1 MNTTIARTSIYH
13 IEAQRAGTL
22 VTDLEN
28 GRTLYL
34 QPGEDET
41 LFLDSVFGINL
52 PEEVDADAIDTAV
65 DEYADL
71 FQEA

>member
-1 MNTTIARTSIYH
+1 MLFRSYH
-13 IEAQRAGTL
+13 IEAQRVGIL

-28 GRTLYL
+28 GKTLYL

>member
-1 MNTTIARTSIYH
+1 MSTIARTSIYH
-13 IEAQRAGTL
+13 IKAQCLGTL
-22 VTDLEN
+22 VTRLKDN
-28 GRTLYL
+28 HSVYF